1 MSFALFLPVLYLF
14 FVILFSLI
22 IYVFYP
28 AISAASGQPEETKV
42 KVISQP
48 DNKTEKDD
56 VILSMVIP
64 AFNEEK
70 RLPTMLDAATASL
83 KNQRSKVIELAQG
96 KTGITSTS
104 RFEWIVV
111 SDGSTDGTE
120 AVFKQYVKDNKEN
133 GDVWKLVSL
142 LSNAGKGAA
151 VKAGMLEAQG
161 ALRLMVDADGATDF
175 NALVSLLSQKEDIV
189 FGSRAHLASKAQRSF
204 IRTLLMHGFH
214 FCVNFLVGTTIG
226 DTQCG
231 FKLFSQSAAQKIF
244 GNLHL
249 RRWAFDIE
257 IVVLATRLNMR
268 IHEVGVPW
276 KEVEGS
282 KLDSSKLQ
290 LAIVSFGMLR
300 DMLCVR
306 LCYTLGIWSV
316 KHLIQEMDANK
327 TD

>member
-1 MSFALFLPVLYLF
+1 M
-14 FVILFSLI
+14 
-22 IYVFYP
+22 
-28 AISAASGQPEETKV
+28 
-42 KVISQP
+42 
-48 DNKTEKDD
+48 
-56 VILSMVIP
+56 IP

-83 KNQRSKVIELAQG
+83 KNQRSKAIELAQE

-120 AVFKQYVKDNKEN
+120 AVFKQYVKDNKEK

-142 LSNAGKGAA
+142 QSNAGKGAA
-151 VKAGMLEAQG
+151 VKAGMLAAQG

-268 IHEVGVPW
+268 IYEIGVPW

-290 LAIVSFGMLR
+290 LAIVSLGMLR

-306 LCYTLGIWSV
+306 LCYTLGIWRV
-316 KHLIQEMDANK
+316 KHLLQEMDANK